1 MKKIISLLLVAMVT
15 LSLVAC
21 GSKETADAGAEAKYT
36 AGTISET
43 VAAHNGDITVDVTF
57 SDTAITEIVVSASEE
72 TEGLGDTAMETVI
85 KSIIENQSTEVDT
98 VSGATVS
105 SEALITAV
113 NAAIEKASK

>member
-1 MKKIISLLLVAMVT
+1 
-15 LSLVAC
+15 
-21 GSKETADAGAEAKYT
+21 
-36 AGTISET
+36 
-43 VAAHNGDITVDVTF
+43 
-57 SDTAITEIVVSASEE
+57 
-72 TEGLGDTAMETVI
+72 METVI